1 MSNEDNQESQQ
12 LHLLRTITEVPTRW
26 DSALASWQRL
36 RKLKPAIIRVLFNLS
51 IENDSQS
58 KKDYKQL
65 EKLMLEDYEWDLLNK
80 LIELLKPIEDATE
93 FLGGQKYCTLS
104 LIYPTIQVLKYF
116 YADNSEKEHRGKYF
130 IYFNF

>member
-1 MSNEDNQESQQ
+1 M
-12 LHLLRTITEVPTRW
+12 
-26 DSALASWQRL
+26 
-36 RKLKPAIIRVLFNLS
+36 FNLG
-51 IENDSQS
+51 IENDFQS

-104 LIYPTIQVLKYF
+104 LIFPTIQALKFEYIPNPLISTLQQEEN
-116 YADNSEKEHRGKYF
+116 YNG
-130 IYFNF
+130 